1 MTLEDRCNF
10 FASHIYN
17 TLGSMFEDHRL
28 IHVGPR
34 IVNKLVDFIRY
45 GPEYMQ
51 VVCDFD
57 HTLSKCIHNSEK
69 VPVCHELFMKNPRI
83 PEISRLRLKE
93 LHDFYVPLETSCDI
107 YECEKLSLMMEFWK
121 LAHKALVDG
130 NVSRNDIDGCVLEGG
145 IVLRNNATDFV
156 NKLAQLSIPLVIF
169 SGGIGNVI
177 ETVLTS
183 SGVSLENVRVVS
195 NFMDFNPEGRL
206 VGFQDPVIHSLNK
219 VYNVIQ
225 NSEYF
230 ETVLSKRICIL
241 LVGDSTSDAKMID
254 DMEKFSYE
262 QVIVI
267 RIGFLNE
274 KNDKKVEL
282 FSSLY
287 DLVLLNDETF
297 DIPLFILSSIV
308 NSNELCK
315 HESSNK
321 TSNIR

>member
-1 MTLEDRCNF
+1 MTLEDKCNF
-10 FASHIYN
+10 FASHICN
-17 TLGSMFEDHRL
+17 TLGSMFENHRL
-28 IHVGPR
+28 IHVGHR

-57 HTLSKCIHNSEK
+57 HTLSKYIHNSEK

-93 LHDFYVPLETSCDI
+93 LLNLYVPLETSCDI

-130 NVSRNDIDGCVLEGG
+130 NVSRNDIEGCVLEGG

-195 NFMDFNPEGRL
+195 NFMDFNPEVRNIL
-206 VGFQDPVIHSLNK
+206 STGFI
-219 VYNVIQ
+219 
-225 NSEYF
+225 
-230 ETVLSKRICIL
+230 
-241 LVGDSTSDAKMID
+241 
-254 DMEKFSYE
+254 
-262 QVIVI
+262 I
-267 RIGFLNE
+267 R
-274 KNDKKVEL
+274 V
-282 FSSLY
+282 S
-287 DLVLLNDETF
+287 VLLDY
-297 DIPLFILSSIV
+297 PLIIQHNWLI
-308 NSNELCK
+308 NEL
-315 HESSNK
+315 EV
-321 TSNIR
+321 I

>member
-1 MTLEDRCNF
+1 MTLEGRCNCNSL
-10 FASHIYN
+10 ASHICN
-17 TLGSMFEDHRL
+17 MLGSMFEEHRL
-28 IHVGPR
+28 IHVSPGL
-34 IVNKLVDFIRY
+34 VNKLVDFIRY

-57 HTLSKCIHNSEK
+57 HTLSKYIHNSEK
-69 VPVCHELFMKNPRI
+69 VPVCHELFMKNPKI
-83 PEISRLRLKE
+83 PEISRLRLLE
-93 LHDFYVPLETSCDI
+93 FYVPFETSCDI

-130 NVSRNDIDGCVLEGG
+130 NVSRSDINGCVLEGG

-183 SGVSLENVRVVS
+183 SGVSLENIRVVS

-206 VGFQDPVIHSLNK
+206 VGFQDPVVHSLNK
-219 VYNVIQ
+219 MYSVIQ

-230 ETVLSKRICIL
+230 ETILSKRICIL
-241 LVGDSTSDAKMID
+241 LIGDSTNDAKMID
-254 DMEKFSYE
+254 DRENFSYE

-274 KNDKKVEL
+274 KNDEQVKL

-308 NSNELCK
+308 NSTELCK
-315 HESSNK
+315 HESNNK
-321 TSNIR
+321 TSNI